1 MRVCP
6 HTTPYV
12 SSYLLRIYMCVR
24 ILQSR
29 VEAEQLEPMCFSAGD
44 IVGCGVDLRVQRAF
58 FTLNGY
64 FAGWA
69 GDVSCPGLPS

>member
-1 MRVCP
+1 MP
-6 HTTPYV
+6 SYYYIYV
-12 SSYLLRIYMCVR
+12 SSYFLYIYICVR
-24 ILQSR
+24 ILQAR

-69 GDVSCPGLPS
+69 GDVSCRGLP